1 MSGDGL
7 REVSKTRTNR
17 ILSIRLGLDS
27 VGEKGRKGSILLTG
41 GIS

>member
-1 MSGDGL
+1 MSGDDV
-7 REVSKTRTNR
+7 REVSKMRTNR
-17 ILSIRLGLDS
+17 TLNIRLGLDS